1 MNQTNLT
8 TLGMGCFW
16 CSEAIYQSLTG
27 IHKITSG
34 FTGGH
39 VENPSYEEVCQG
51 TTGHAEVIQI
61 EFDPEK
67 ISYETI
73 LSVFW
78 KLHNPTLLNRQDY
91 DVGTAYRSI
100 ILYHSLE
107 QKATAIQ
114 SRDQVQK
121 LFENP
126 IVTEIVPMT
135 DFYPAEK
142 HHQNFYQKNADSSYC
157 KIIIDPK
164 IEKLKKFQIAPKNQ
178 T

>member
-1 MNQTNLT
+1 MSSLEKT

-16 CSEAIYQSLTG
+16 CSEAIYQQLAG
-27 IHKITSG
+27 ISKVTSG
-34 FTGGH
+34 FSGGH
-39 VENPSYEEVCQG
+39 VKNPSYEQVCGG

-61 EFDPEK
+61 EFDPK
-67 ISYETI
+67 LISYETI

-78 KLHNPTLLNRQDY
+78 KLHNSTLLNRQDY

-114 SRDQVQK
+114 SRDQAQK

-126 IVTEIVPMT
+126 IVTVIVPMT

-142 HHQNFYQKNADSSYC
+142 HHQDFYRNNSSSPYC
-157 KIIIDPK
+157 RIIIDPK